1 MELVLT
7 NSTPTNTDLTTPDG
21 RVLYTIAT
29 PLRWTGRT
37 TTVAKHT
44 PEYGGPAGWPGGARE
59 IARIRW
65 GGLRGSQLVY
75 DGKTIDLST
84 FISRTGA
91 LSR

>member
-7 NSTPTNTDLTTPDG
+7 NSTPTNTALATPDG

-37 TTVAKHT
+37 TTVTKHT
-44 PEYGGPAGWPGGARE
+44 PEGGGARE
-59 IARIRW
+59 VARIQW
-65 GGLRGSQLVY
+65 GSLRGSQLVY
-75 DGKTIDLST
+75 DGQKFDLNT
-84 FISRTGA
+84 FISRTGP